1 MTLRRPTRTI
11 GLTIVTLAAI
21 GCSHAPLATAP
32 APESIVHVTF
42 DVAWLRI
49 IAFFANANVPI
60 QTLEK
65 ASGLVASQQLTLA
78 PYQQSAWVACRSSFG
93 SVLTALASPG
103 STYTSNFNV
112 FARPVGDSTY
122 VRVNF
127 LVTAF
132 ASTQHGPAPLN
143 CASNGRFEQQL
154 LASLTTPIA
163 GESRVLS
170 VQAPSSAPALARD
183 NSPPAPPASAEPTVD
198 NPSSSPARRPLP
210 SAPISVPNDPNT
222 SVGSAAP
229 ISNSRRVA
237 VVPTPRDASP
247 NDAPPP
253 AGSASGPE
261 SPVAS
266 ESIGAPKSEADRQNG
281 WTAFQN
287 GRAYLASHE
296 WSKAERLLRE
306 AVRLDGSNP
315 QYHAELG
322 QVYMT
327 LERWPEAEAAFTAAV
342 LLDVDNA
349 RYRQLLKES
358 RSH

>member
-1 MTLRRPTRTI
+1 VSTSPGQFHL
-11 GLTIVTLAAI
+11 
-21 GCSHAPLATAP
+21 TAP
-32 APESIVHVTF
+32 APAESIVPVPF
-42 DVAWLRI
+42 DAVWPRI
-49 IAFFANANVPI
+49 VAFFANANVPI
-60 QTLEK
+60 QTVEK
-65 ASGLVASQQLTLA
+65 ASGLIASQRLTLS
-78 PYQQSAWVACRSSFG
+78 PDQIG
-93 SVLTALASPG
+93 SWLHCETLDLQEWMQATFT
-103 STYTSNFNV
+103 STFNV
-112 FARPVGDSTY
+112 FARPTGDSTY
-122 VRVNF
+122 VRVN
-127 LVTAF
+127 VAITAVV
-132 ASTQHGPAPLN
+132 ATDIGPLHLD
-143 CASNGRFEQQL
+143 CVSKGRFEQQL
-154 LASLTTPIA
+154 LASLATPMVTAAVAVSAPPPLAA
-163 GESRVLS
+163 GATPLRD
-170 VQAPSSAPALARD
+170 SSATPTAAVTRPTNGNASLTSTAGPQQSSRAAAVLTATTVPAGK
-183 NSPPAPPASAEPTVD
+183 P
-198 NPSSSPARRPLP
+198 
-210 SAPISVPNDPNT
+210 
-222 SVGSAAP
+222 AP

-237 VVPTPRDASP
+237 VVPTQRPADATDTSSP
-247 NDAPPP
+247 SV
-253 AGSASGPE
+253 SASGPE

-296 WSKAERLLRE
+296 WSKAERWLRE